1 MPLANQISQ
10 CFAVECHVPKA
21 GTALVNETAAE
32 YSCRDELMYAVLRL
46 STHASVC
53 TSSGHVL
60 IGRLVLADT
69 STERAYP
76 GVCRMECET
85 LVVPQL
91 TCAAAGSRRR
101 NEAGQRERG
110 HSHPNDSSHGY
121 SSDRVTALFRR
132 PPPCEI
138 RLVNVRRD
146 RGLVLDD
153 PIHQR

>member
-1 MPLANQISQ
+1 VFPRLFHVPVANQISQ

-32 YSCRDELMYAVLRL
+32 YSCLDELIYAVLRL

-60 IGRLVLADT
+60 MGRLVLAET

-91 TCAAAGSRRR
+91 TCAAAGRGAARRPASAS
-101 NEAGQRERG
+101 AGTAI
-110 HSHPNDSSHGY
+110 
-121 SSDRVTALFRR
+121 RVTAVMGI
-132 PPPCEI
+132 PPTGSGAIPATATE
-138 RLVNVRRD
+138 
-146 RGLVLDD
+146 
-153 PIHQR
+153 